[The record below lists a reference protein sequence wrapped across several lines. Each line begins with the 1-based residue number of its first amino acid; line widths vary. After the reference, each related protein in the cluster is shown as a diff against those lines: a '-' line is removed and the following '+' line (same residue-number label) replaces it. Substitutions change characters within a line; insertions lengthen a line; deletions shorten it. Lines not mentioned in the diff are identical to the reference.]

1 MLKILGVLL
10 VWGGCALCGVRACI
24 VLGRRVRVLE
34 VIGQGLEVMERE
46 LALNAT
52 ALPELLEQL
61 EKKETGSSTR
71 LFTLCRT
78 ELDKGN
84 SFSDS
89 WAAALDNSGLSLRDR
104 QLLSGLSRLLGRY
117 DAVGQVQALSRLHAD
132 WDEHIAL
139 MRRQAGS
146 LRTVYGVLGIT
157 AGGFLSLLL
166 V

>member
-10 VWGGCALCGVRACI
+10 VWGGCGLCGVRACA
-24 VLGRRVRVLE
+24 VLGRRVRGLE
-34 VIGQGLEVMERE
+34 EIGQGLDVMERE

-61 EKKETGSSTR
+61 SNEDGTNKN
-71 LFTLCRT
+71 LFSLCRA
-78 ELDKGN
+78 ELEKGN
-84 SFSDS
+84 SFSCS
-89 WAAALDNSGLSLRDR
+89 WTTALENSGLSRRDK

-117 DAVGQVQALSRLHAD
+117 DAAGQAQALSRLHAD

-139 MRRQAGS
+139 VRRQAGS
-146 LRTVYGVLGIT
+146 LRTVYGVLGMT
-157 AGGFLSLLL
+157 AGGFVSLLL